1 MLCRSRPWTLCRAVA
16 SIPGKTLVPIP
27 FASSSSMAHYASGPF
42 ASVSCADIETPKPGL
57 PPAFDWHKSGG
68 TLAFDDDLD
77 ELLLSVPEEAL
88 DSQSYLTRPSSR
100 SSSVEEIGAEL
111 KKPGR
116 RAGIAD
122 QSGDAAAAAA
132 AAAAKGR
139 PSAAYARS
147 EDATLASK
155 TGQKARNFD
164 VVEISDDEKE
174 NLVARSPSPAFLSS
188 QLADIHVPAR
198 LAPAHRRASSSTAR
212 GEPSSKGSSSGA
224 RGKSTFIP
232 GIAWLERRW
241 NVGDLIRFGDE
252 RKHNMQVHRG
262 TKKPKLSQSYSTQPT
277 VEMNKSLAEQTIERL
292 TSPSKKDKTRSLR
305 ESGAVEIETAV
316 TTPTVTASTK
326 MTATGLTYAG
336 RSSTFREKRAAAL
349 RRERERQQLEKDYAT
364 YSYKRP
370 AGFIESMKKDEEQL
384 ERERQEANP
393 TAEPTKA
400 RVAVPTH
407 ASPVLILA
415 STAEAIDE
423 ALEPIP
429 NGTPLSF
436 DMEWP
441 AVFKA
446 GQMSKTGLIQI
457 AAPSR
462 IVVCQVDHLEKLPK
476 HLVRLIEDGETI
488 KCGVAISGD
497 FSKLRSDFGQDVT
510 PRNVVELST
519 LAKLAEPD
527 RWAGHATHIA
537 LRDLTRIYL
546 RRKLDKDS
554 NVRMSN
560 WAIKVLSEQQLDYA
574 ASDVYVGLEILFS
587 LAKHIDQLNRTTDSP
602 PSTFTS
608 EDVSKA
614 LRRSRTD
621 ARPRVVDKRP
631 SASRTQE
638 AEAAI
643 EKEKVEPDDVAAASK
658 ADERAEKTAT
668 SSGKAKATTKN
679 MLTPTSPDSKS
690 DEKKSTEL
698 LTSKAAATKKTP
710 SYKGAVKSKE
720 TKSAVTSVEATK
732 SAAKTRK
739 ETSDLPAE
747 ETLASEGKVD
757 SEEKKTAE
765 EHSETCKEWKFSRR
779 HREALQHF
787 RAGLDFAAVG
797 AKMRTPPLRRPTIAT
812 YIVHTLQFGGERLDE
827 DEVKRFSEEMNVGL
841 GVIRYK
847 YSNLLKKQGV
857 DFGETST
864 LVPTQHQTHSKLAE
878 S

>member
-1 MLCRSRPWTLCRAVA
+1 
-16 SIPGKTLVPIP
+16 
-27 FASSSSMAHYASGPF
+27 
-42 ASVSCADIETPKPGL
+42 
-57 PPAFDWHKSGG
+57 
-68 TLAFDDDLD
+68 
-77 ELLLSVPEEAL
+77 
-88 DSQSYLTRPSSR
+88 
-100 SSSVEEIGAEL
+100 
-111 KKPGR
+111 
-116 RAGIAD
+116 
-122 QSGDAAAAAA
+122 
-132 AAAAKGR
+132 
-139 PSAAYARS
+139 
-147 EDATLASK
+147 
-155 TGQKARNFD
+155 
-164 VVEISDDEKE
+164 
-174 NLVARSPSPAFLSS
+174 
-188 QLADIHVPAR
+188 
-198 LAPAHRRASSSTAR
+198 
-212 GEPSSKGSSSGA
+212 
-224 RGKSTFIP
+224 
-232 GIAWLERRW
+232 
-241 NVGDLIRFGDE
+241 
-252 RKHNMQVHRG
+252 
-262 TKKPKLSQSYSTQPT
+262 
-277 VEMNKSLAEQTIERL
+277 MNKSLAEQTIERL
-292 TSPSKKDKTRSLR
+292 TSPSNKDRTRSLR

-316 TTPTVTASTK
+316 TTPTGTASTK

-370 AGFIESMKKDEEQL
+370 AGLIESMKKDEEQL

-393 TAEPTKA
+393 SAEPTKA
-400 RVAVPTH
+400 RVAVPTY

-462 IVVCQVDHLEKLPK
+462 IVVCQVDHLDKLPT
-476 HLVRLIEDGETI
+476 HLVRLIEDEETI

-519 LAKLAEPD
+519 LAKVAEPD

-587 LAKHIDQLNRTTDSP
+587 LAKHIDQLNRTADSP

-608 EDVSKA
+608 EDVSIA

-621 ARPRVVDKRP
+621 ARPRVDKRI

-658 ADERAEKTAT
+658 ADGRAKKTAT
-668 SSGKAKATTKN
+668 SSGKAKAKTKD
-679 MLTPTSPDSKS
+679 MLTPSSPDSKS

-710 SYKGAVKSKE
+710 SLKGAVKSKE

-732 SAAKTRK
+732 SVAKTRK
-739 ETSDLPAE
+739 ETTDLTAE
-747 ETLASEGKVD
+747 GTLASEGNID
-757 SEEKKTAE
+757 SEGKKTAE
-765 EHSETCKEWKFSRR
+765 ERSETCKEWKFSRR

-812 YIVHTLQFGGERLDE
+812 YIVHTIQFGGERLDE
-827 DEVKRFSEEMNVGL
+827 DEVKRFSKEMNVGL

-847 YSNLLKKQGV
+847 YSNILKEQGV
-857 DFGETST
+857 DFGESNKSSTATTDDDHSSIDSGSDSTSD
-864 LVPTQHQTHSKLAE
+864 A
-878 S
+878 

>member
-1 MLCRSRPWTLCRAVA
+1 
-16 SIPGKTLVPIP
+16 
-27 FASSSSMAHYASGPF
+27 
-42 ASVSCADIETPKPGL
+42 
-57 PPAFDWHKSGG
+57 
-68 TLAFDDDLD
+68 
-77 ELLLSVPEEAL
+77 
-88 DSQSYLTRPSSR
+88 
-100 SSSVEEIGAEL
+100 
-111 KKPGR
+111 
-116 RAGIAD
+116 
-122 QSGDAAAAAA
+122 
-132 AAAAKGR
+132 
-139 PSAAYARS
+139 
-147 EDATLASK
+147 
-155 TGQKARNFD
+155 
-164 VVEISDDEKE
+164 
-174 NLVARSPSPAFLSS
+174 
-188 QLADIHVPAR
+188 
-198 LAPAHRRASSSTAR
+198 
-212 GEPSSKGSSSGA
+212 
-224 RGKSTFIP
+224 
-232 GIAWLERRW
+232 
-241 NVGDLIRFGDE
+241 
-252 RKHNMQVHRG
+252 
-262 TKKPKLSQSYSTQPT
+262 
-277 VEMNKSLAEQTIERL
+277 MNKSLAEQTIERL
-292 TSPSKKDKTRSLR
+292 TSPSKRDKTRSLR

-326 MTATGLTYAG
+326 MTATGLTFAG

-462 IVVCQVDHLEKLPK
+462 IVVCQVDHLEKLPT

-488 KCGVAISGD
+488 KCGVAISSD

-587 LAKHIDQLNRTTDSP
+587 LAKHIDQLNRTADSP

-643 EKEKVEPDDVAAASK
+643 EKEKVEPDDVAGASK
-658 ADERAEKTAT
+658 ADGRAKKTAT
-668 SSGKAKATTKN
+668 FSGKAKATTED
-679 MLTPTSPDSKS
+679 MLTPSSPNSKS

-710 SYKGAVKSKE
+710 SHNGAVKSKE
-720 TKSAVTSVEATK
+720 KSAATSVEATK
-732 SAAKTRK
+732 SVATTRK
-739 ETSDLPAE
+739 ERTDLTAE
-747 ETLASEGKVD
+747 VTLASEGKID

-827 DEVKRFSEEMNVGL
+827 DEVKRFSKEMNVGL

-847 YSNLLKKQGV
+847 YSNILKKQGV
-857 DFGETST
+857 DFGESNKSSTTTTGDDHSSIDSGSDSTSD
-864 LVPTQHQTHSKLAE
+864 A
-878 S
+878 